1 MTRVSISLIVALP
14 RGMQAQPRHLE
25 AFHSELEKSQ
35 GDEILV
41 EPASETS
48 PLAPQLWARGID
60 RARGEI
66 VALTLASMAPVPGWA
81 AAIRDTMKDGIAGVG
96 GAIEP
101 GPDLTALDWAVH
113 LCRYSSYLLPFSARP
128 VSTLPGDN
136 AAYRREAIERWR
148 PLWAGGFWE
157 TEVDAA
163 LVASGARLILTPAI
177 VVRHGRSAGFA
188 DFCRNR
194 FVHGI
199 RSGQSRRRAAS
210 RFTTA
215 VRVLGAPLVPF
226 VLVVRIARRA
236 ASRGYVRR
244 LLASLPWLL
253 PFLAAWALG
262 EAVGGC
268 RSPESGPAAATEDH
282 G

>member
-1 MTRVSISLIVALP
+1 MTRVSISLIVAQP
-14 RGMQAQPRHLE
+14 RGMDAHPRHLD
-25 AFHSELEKSQ
+25 AFRSELDAGR

-41 EPASETS
+41 ESASETWT
-48 PLAPQLWARGID
+48 LAPQLWARGID
-60 RARGEI
+60 RAGGEI

-81 AAIRDTMKDGIAGVG
+81 AAVRDAIGGGVAGVG

-101 GPDLTALDWAVH
+101 GPGLTALDWAVH
-113 LCRYSSYLLPFSARP
+113 LCRYSAYLRPFSNRL

-136 AAYRREAIERWR
+136 AAYRRGEIERWR

-177 VVRHGRSAGFA
+177 VVHHGHSAGFI

-194 FVHGI
+194 FAHGI
-199 RSGQSRRRAAS
+199 RSGQSRRKTAP

-226 VLVVRIARRA
+226 VLLIRIARRA
-236 ASRGYVRR
+236 ASRGYAARF
-244 LLASLPWLL
+244 LASLPFLL

-268 RSPESGPAAATEDH
+268 RSRETGLAARFGER